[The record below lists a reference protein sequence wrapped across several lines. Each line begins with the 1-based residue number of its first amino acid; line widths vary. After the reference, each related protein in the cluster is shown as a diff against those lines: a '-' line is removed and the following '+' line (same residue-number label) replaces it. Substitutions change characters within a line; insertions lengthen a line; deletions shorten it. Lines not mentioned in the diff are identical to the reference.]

1 MVAHRGAGRGAE
13 QGAGQVEVGRGARN
27 AIIAVIML
35 GMLLAALDQTIVAT
49 ALPTIVSDLG
59 GAGHLSWVVTSY
71 LLAETIMTA
80 LIGKFGDLFG
90 RKPAF
95 LVSVALFMIGSF
107 LCGWA
112 DSMTWLIV
120 ARAVQGLGAGG
131 LMVTS
136 MAVIADVVP
145 LSERGKYQGLI
156 GALFGVSTVV
166 GPLLGGLFVDHLSWR
181 WAFYVNLPLG
191 VLVLVVGALR
201 LPGVRARGKPRI
213 DYLGILLIALAATG
227 LTLVTSWGGV
237 EYDWTSPTIL
247 LMAAGSLVALALFVR
262 VELRAAEPML
272 PMRLFRSPVFTVCC
286 VLSFVVGFA
295 MLGGVTFLP
304 TYLQYVHGA
313 SATRSGLEMLPL
325 VVGLLVASI
334 VTGNVIGKTGR
345 YRIFPILGSLLM
357 VAGLLL
363 LSLLDVDTSF
373 WAASG
378 YMLVLGLGVGM
389 CMPVPVVVVQ
399 STSSYE
405 DLGVATSGVSF
416 IRTLGSSFG
425 VAIFGTLY
433 AGNLPEKLAAAVA
446 PGVDPRAAT
455 NVQALHALPDQVKAP
470 ILAAYAETL
479 QIVFLWAAPVAG
491 VAFVVALFLR
501 EVPLRDTARVAAT
514 GNSGVGESFAHP
526 QSTGSGQELEKLLTL
541 IVGKEHRDPT
551 PEVLARSGLPLTH
564 AQAWLLVKVFR
575 QSAHHGEA
583 TLDRLSVETR
593 VPAGVFEPVARQLMT
608 KGLLAESDDRYR
620 FTPEGTETF
629 TGLVTAWRHWLH
641 GKLVDWECDDP
652 EFGEA
657 VDRVAN
663 ELVVTSRAMTDR
675 RHASV

>member
-1 MVAHRGAGRGAE
+1 
-13 QGAGQVEVGRGARN
+13 
-27 AIIAVIML
+27 ML

-95 LVSVALFMIGSF
+95 LVSVALFMVGSF

-120 ARAVQGLGAGG
+120 ARAIQGLGAGG

-191 VLVLVVGALR
+191 VLVLVVGFLR
-201 LPGVRARGKPRI
+201 LPGVRTTAKPRI

-237 EYDWTSPTIL
+237 EYEWASPTIL
-247 LMAAGSLVALALFVR
+247 WMAAGSLVALALFVR

-272 PMRLFRSPVFTVCC
+272 PMRLFRNPVFTVCC

-313 SATRSGLEMLPL
+313 SATQSGLEMLPL

-334 VTGNVIGKTGR
+334 VTGNVISKTGR
-345 YRIFPILGSLLM
+345 YRVFPILGSLLM

-363 LSLLDVDTSF
+363 LSLLDVDTAF
-373 WAASG
+373 WEASA

-425 VAIFGTLY
+425 VAIFGSIY
-433 AGNLPEKLAAAVA
+433 ASNLPEKLAAALP
-446 PGVDPRAAT
+446 PGVDPRAAS
-455 NVQALHALPDQVKAP
+455 NVQALHALPDQLKAP
-470 ILAAYAETL
+470 IVAAYAETL
-479 QIVFLWAAPVAG
+479 QGVFLWAAPVAA

-501 EVPLRDTARVAAT
+501 EVPLRDTARAAAT
-514 GNSGVGESFAHP
+514 GNNGVGESFAVP
-526 QSTGSGQELEKLLTL
+526 QSTVSSQELEKLVAL
-541 IVGKEHRDPT
+541 IVSKERRDPT
-551 PEVLARSGLPLTH
+551 PEVLAGSGLPLTH

-575 QSAHHGEA
+575 QSAHRGAA
-583 TLDRLSVETR
+583 TLDRLAAETK
-593 VPAGVFEPVARQLMT
+593 VPPGIFEPVARQLMT
-608 KGLLAESDDRYR
+608 KGLLTESDDDYR
-620 FTPEGTETF
+620 FTPEGSATF
-629 TGLVTAWRHWLH
+629 ARLVSSWRDWLH
-641 GKLVDWECDDP
+641 VKLVDWQCDDP
-652 EFGEA
+652 EFTEA
-657 VDRVAN
+657 VDRVAAD
-663 ELVVTSRAMTDR
+663 LVITSQSLTT
-675 RHASV
+675 RHPTPV

>member
-1 MVAHRGAGRGAE
+1 MVDRAE
-13 QGAGQVEVGRGARN
+13 IKPAARN
-27 AIIAVIML
+27 AVIAVIML

-59 GAGHLSWVVTSY
+59 GGGHLSWVVTSY

-80 LIGKFGDLFG
+80 LVGKFGDLYG

-95 LVSVALFMIGSF
+95 LASVALFMAGSF

-112 DSMTWLIV
+112 DSMTWLIA

-136 MAVIADVVP
+136 SAVIADVVP
-145 LSERGKYQGLI
+145 LSERGKYQGVI
-156 GALFGVSTVV
+156 GALFGVSTVI

-191 VLVLVVGALR
+191 VVVLVVGALA
-201 LPGVRARGKPRI
+201 LPGVRTAGRPRI
-213 DYLGILLIALAATG
+213 DYPGILLIGLAATG

-247 LMAAGSLVALALFVR
+247 WMAAGSVVALALFVR
-262 VELRAAEPML
+262 VEQRAAEPML
-272 PMRLFRSPVFTVCC
+272 PMRLFRSPVFAVCS

-325 VVGLLVASI
+325 VIGLLIASV

-345 YRIFPILGSLLM
+345 YRVFPLVGSTLM
-357 VAGLLL
+357 VAGMLL
-363 LSLLDVDTSF
+363 LSLLDENTAF
-373 WAASG
+373 WQASS

-416 IRTLGSSFG
+416 LRTLGSSFG
-425 VAIFGTLY
+425 VAIFGTIY
-433 AGNLPEKLAAAVA
+433 AGNLPDNLADAIP
-446 PGVDPRAAT
+446 PGVDPRAAS
-455 NVQALHALPDQVKAP
+455 NVQALHALPDQLKAP
-470 ILAAYAETL
+470 IIAAYADTL
-479 QIVFLWAAPVAG
+479 QGVFLAAAPVAA

-501 EVPLRDTARVAAT
+501 EVPLRDTARAAAS
-514 GNSGVGESFAHP
+514 GNNGVGESFAVP
-526 QSTGSGQELEKLLTL
+526 QSTASSQELEKLIAL
-541 IVGKEHRDPT
+541 IVRKEDRDPT
-551 PEVLARSGLPLTH
+551 PQVLAASGLPLSH
-564 AQAWLLVKVFR
+564 AQAWLVVKVFR
-575 QSAHHGEA
+575 QSVRDGDA
-583 TLDRLSVETR
+583 TLQRLADETQ
-593 VPAGVFEPVARQLMT
+593 VPAGMFEPVARQLMA
-608 KGLLAESDDRYR
+608 KGLLTEADDHYR
-620 FTPEGTETF
+620 FTPEGTEAF
-629 TGLVTAWRHWLH
+629 TRLVASWRNWLRA
-641 GKLVDWECDDP
+641 KLVDWDCDDR
-652 EFGEA
+652 EFTEA
-657 VDRVAN
+657 VDRVAA
-663 ELVVTSRAMTDR
+663 ELVTTGRALADR
-675 RHASV
+675 RPTRV